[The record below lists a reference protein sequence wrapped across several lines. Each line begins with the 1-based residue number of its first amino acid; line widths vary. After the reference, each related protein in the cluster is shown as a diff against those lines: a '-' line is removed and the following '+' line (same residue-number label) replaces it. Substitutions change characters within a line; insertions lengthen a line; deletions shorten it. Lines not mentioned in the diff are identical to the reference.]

1 MITMTNWFL
10 RWKNHG
16 IPAYIWKSC
25 QKPTGF
31 LVLDIPTILLTFAYM
46 NRIEKHIAA
55 IIALCKQY
63 KVKKLFVFGSIL
75 TNRFNEKSDID
86 FLVDFNKQEIEDYFD
101 NFFDFKYAL
110 EKLLDRDIDLVE
122 EQTIR
127 NPYLRKNIDNTKAL
141 IYGGAY

>member
-1 MITMTNWFL
+1 
-10 RWKNHG
+10 
-16 IPAYIWKSC
+16 
-25 QKPTGF
+25 
-31 LVLDIPTILLTFAYM
+31 M

-141 IYGGAY
+141 IYHPSFA